1 MVKKLSIR
9 HRMKP
14 VIDAL
19 KEGKK
24 TWSDLR
30 KLDIPEKTLAR
41 ILKDYLEYFGLVR
54 KEGNFWVW
62 QENARV
68 VFSSKDEYDLALEH
82 SKKVFP
88 PFKQML
94 QYSAHYKDP
103 TVYLAVREHLKSY
116 PEIIRRLKKFE
127 KAFAGLN
134 EKLVQNK
141 EMLAQH
147 RVNAELGGP
156 FRFSAFYDEWNPA
169 TSKES
174 ELKDKLGKELKSFLD
189 IYRPLAGDI
198 SLLELKIEMG
208 QPLEGACSLCPK
220 VKIAG
225 R

>member
-1 MVKKLSIR
+1 
-9 HRMKP
+9 MKP

-41 ILKDYLEYFGLVR
+41 ILREYLEYFRLVR
-54 KEGNFWVW
+54 KEGDFWVW
-62 QENARV
+62 YENVGV

-82 SKKVFP
+82 SKKLFP
-88 PFKQML
+88 QFKQML

-103 TVYLAVREHLKSY
+103 TVYLAMREHLKSY
-116 PEIIRRLKKFE
+116 PEIYRRLEKFE

-134 EKLVQNK
+134 EKLLQNK

-147 RVNAELGGP
+147 QVNAELGGP
-156 FRFSAFYDEWNPA
+156 FRFSIFYDEWNPA

-198 SLLELKIEMG
+198 SLLETRIDYG
-208 QPLEGACSLCPK
+208 HPLEGTCPLCPPK
-220 VKIAG
+220 VKIVG